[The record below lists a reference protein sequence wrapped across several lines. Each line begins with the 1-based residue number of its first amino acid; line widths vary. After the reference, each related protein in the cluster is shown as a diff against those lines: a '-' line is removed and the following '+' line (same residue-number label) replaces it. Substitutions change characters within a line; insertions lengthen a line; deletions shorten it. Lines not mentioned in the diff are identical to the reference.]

1 MNEILGTF
9 MKIGKTA
16 FSREYDEFEEFKKI
30 VLVAGRFRGGQP
42 YIYEARKGH
51 SLTDCLT

>member
-16 FSREYDEFEEFKKI
+16 FSREYEEFEESKKT
-30 VLVAGRFRGGQP
+30 FW
-42 YIYEARKGH
+42 
-51 SLTDCLT
+51 